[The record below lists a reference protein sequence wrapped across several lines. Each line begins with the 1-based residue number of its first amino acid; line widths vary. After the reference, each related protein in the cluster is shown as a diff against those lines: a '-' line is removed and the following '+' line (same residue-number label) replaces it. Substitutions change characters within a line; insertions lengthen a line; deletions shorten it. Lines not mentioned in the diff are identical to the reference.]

1 MSDVLDDMFAA
12 SPVMG
17 ILRGF
22 DEPTTVHLCE
32 QLWSSGVRSVEIP
45 IQTPVA
51 RRVFLAVAE
60 RARARDRGLPLGVGT
75 VLDLEQVEWA
85 HANGAAF
92 AVAPGF
98 DPAVSRR
105 ADELGLALI
114 PGVATASEIT
124 AARGAGHRW
133 LKAFPA
139 SHLGPEWIRAQ
150 LAPFPDVHFVATGG
164 IDADNAESFLS
175 AGCRVV
181 AIGSAIA
188 RDDVRERITA
198 LVARH
203 TDHSPHQPKGST
215 P

>member
-1 MSDVLDDMFAA
+1 MSAATLDELFHDTR
-12 SPVMG
+12 VMG

-22 DEPTTVHLCE
+22 DEPTTVQLCE

-45 IQTPVA
+45 IQTATA
-51 RRVFLAVAE
+51 RAVFLAALV
-60 RARARDRGLPLGVGT
+60 RAREHGLPLGVGT
-75 VLDLEQVEWA
+75 VLDIEQLEWA
-85 HANGAAF
+85 HLNGAAF

-98 DPAVSRR
+98 DPAISRR
-105 ADELGLALI
+105 AAQLGLPLI

-124 AARGAGHRW
+124 AARAAGHRW

-139 SHLGPEWIRAQ
+139 AQLGADWIRSQ

-164 IDADNAESFLS
+164 IDVDNAESFLA

-188 RDDVRERITA
+188 RDDVRERIAA
-198 LVARH
+198 LVTRH
-203 TDHSPHQPKGST
+203 PDPSEHHPKG
-215 P
+215 PNR